1 MNSLK
6 FVSYKLREQIMDI
19 NYIYNL
25 FVHQLNRVRDLSKL
39 IKNFILSVSAAKLN
53 NGWGGWV
60 CLSVKFVFLKISQ
73 SLECYVTVDGL
84 TAPLSISYTMLL
96 NTCTVMGAL
105 HHWVDGGS
113 QVVSQRQYVHF

>member
-1 MNSLK
+1 MVDVNNSEISCLNIKIHQKMNSLK

-53 NGWGGWV
+53 NGWGGDGFV
-60 CLSVKFVFLKISQ
+60 YLLSLYF
-73 SLECYVTVDGL
+73 
-84 TAPLSISYTMLL
+84 
-96 NTCTVMGAL
+96 
-105 HHWVDGGS
+105 
-113 QVVSQRQYVHF
+113 